1 MITKLQEFVD
11 RAQEHPPTRVA
22 VAAAA
27 HKLVLQS
34 VQRAVDLG
42 LIVPLLVGREADI
55 REQAEAIEWALTD
68 EEIVSTETNRHS
80 AQVAVG
86 LVRQGEADVLMKG
99 YLHTDEMLKAVLQQE
114 TGLRTDR
121 LLSHVFILEV
131 PTYHKLL
138 LITDAAINIHPD
150 ISEKASITQNAVD
163 LARRLG
169 AERPKVAA
177 LSSIETINPN
187 IPSTVHAA
195 CLSKMAERGQ
205 IKNAVVDGPL
215 AFDNAISAEAARD
228 KAIDSPV
235 AGDVD
240 VVVVPDLDAGNILSK
255 NLEYLAS
262 AKMAGIVMGASAPV
276 VLTSRSDPPKA
287 RVYSLALASL
297 LIQGLEDAPAGL
309 GSGST
314 WKPSEKSLGSESAED
329 E

>member
-1 MITKLQEFVD
+1 MITRLHELVEL
-11 RAQEHPPTRVA
+11 AQENPPARVA

-34 VQRAVDLG
+34 VQRAVERG
-42 LIVPLLVGREADI
+42 LIIPLLVGIEKDI
-55 REQAEAIEWALTD
+55 RAEAEAIGWHLED
-68 EEIVSTETNRHS
+68 ELIIPTSTN
-80 AQVAVG
+80 AAAADAAVD
-86 LVRQGEADVLMKG
+86 LVRQGEAQVLMKG
-99 YLHTDEMLKAVLQQE
+99 YLHTDEMLHAILRQE

-121 LLSHVFILEV
+121 LLSHVFVLEV

-150 ISEKASITQNAVD
+150 IPQKAAITQNAVD
-163 LARRLG
+163 LARKLG
-169 AERPKVAA
+169 VEIPKVAA
-177 LSSIETINPN
+177 LSSIETINPK

-195 CLSKMAERGQ
+195 CLHKMAERGQ
-205 IKNAVVDGPL
+205 IKGAIVDGPL

-228 KAIDSPV
+228 KGIDSPV
-235 AGDVD
+235 SGEVD

-276 VLTSRSDPPKA
+276 VLTSRSDPPRA

-297 LIQGLEDAPAGL
+297 LC
-309 GSGST
+309 
-314 WKPSEKSLGSESAED
+314 
-329 E
+329 

>member
-1 MITKLQEFVD
+1 MIKRLQELVD
-11 RAQEHPPTRVA
+11 LARENPPTRVA

-34 VQRAVDLG
+34 VQRSLNQG
-42 LIVPLLVGREADI
+42 FIVPLLVGREDDI
-55 REQAEAIEWALTD
+55 RKQAAAIDWDLKD
-68 EEIVSTETNRHS
+68 VQIVPTTTNKAAAS
-80 AQVAVG
+80 AAVD
-86 LVRQGEADVLMKG
+86 LVRRGEAEVLMKG
-99 YLHTDEMLKAVLQQE
+99 YLHTDEMLQAVLRHE

-121 LLSHVFILEV
+121 LLSHVFIMEV

-138 LITDAAINIHPD
+138 LITDAAININPE
-150 ISEKASITQNAVD
+150 IVQKAAIAQNAVD
-163 LARRLG
+163 LARKLG
-169 AERPKVAA
+169 VEQPKVAA
-177 LSSIETINPN
+177 LSSVETINPN

-205 IKNAVVDGPL
+205 IKGAIIDGPL

-228 KAIDSPV
+228 KGIVSPV
-235 AGDVD
+235 SGDVD

-276 VLTSRSDPPKA
+276 VLTSRSDPPRA

-297 LIQGLEDAPAGL
+297 LC
-309 GSGST
+309 
-314 WKPSEKSLGSESAED
+314 
-329 E
+329 